1 MKDSNPI
8 LVVSTNRID
17 QSTPLYSQAF
27 LNFSGVQS
35 VVVNNQKPNRYIM
48 DLHNEFID
56 TAAIVLNISEKVFV
70 FDPEALFSL
79 ATRLIM
85 ENIECTGFTQSEGNV
100 EMSDQFNII
109 IPKTR
114 ITGKNYFAQM
124 HQLEKDSFIQYGVE
138 KDCPGILLYN
148 QAGLPFAIYAG
159 TIKYFKSPVSD
170 LMACY
175 NYAMHKRNEY
185 IETERSTVA

>member
-1 MKDSNPI
+1 MKDQNPYLAI
-8 LVVSTNRID
+8 CTNR
-17 QSTPLYSQAF
+17 SSESVPLYNQAF
-27 LNFSGVQS
+27 LDYQGIVCSS
-35 VVVNNQKPNRYIM
+35 VINENPNKYIM
-48 DLHNEFID
+48 NLHNEFID
-56 TAAIVLNISEKVFV
+56 TAAIVLNISENVFV
-70 FDPEALFSL
+70 FDMEALLSF
-79 ATRLIM
+79 ATRQV
-85 ENIECTGFTQSEGNV
+85 IERIEVCGVTAAQGHVQ
-100 EMSDQFNII
+100 MSDAFNII
-109 IPKTR
+109 IPKTT
-114 ITGKNYFAQM
+114 ISGKNYFAQM